1 MKTWLFSEGNHPP
14 VTLLK
19 EFIKSQ
25 VYRPL
30 YFKHDNYSK
39 FTSNESKYWIATDK
53 YFIPY
58 GEEKRK
64 LVLNGTVVDSAQ
76 SEFHDNDKRSFSGF
90 NYSPGT
96 NHFSYDIKY
105 AAMDISANKFVH
117 EDIEYFVVRS
127 NGEDDVA
134 LSIFFNK
141 FQKQM
146 QSAAN
151 QVTINNGRFELNK
164 VKFQIAGNVLE
175 VDPTTGFDPDSPDDY
190 KKYQEY
196 RQEIVDNMF
205 CIEGVWYL
213 IVGNKLRYAKVDDSL
228 LVKVQVSDSSP
239 FIASYEDLR
248 FEFVD
253 NWTKVVVT
261 RHYDTIV
268 HDKVASET
276 CAYDRSTVSIDENR
290 TFEWNFANVV
300 KGFKDDPALA
310 AQWQRLQN
318 LGKGMLFDGLL
329 DVTIAS

>member
-1 MKTWLFSEGNHPP
+1 MT
-14 VTLLK
+14 
-19 EFIKSQ
+19 I
-25 VYRPL
+25 
-30 YFKHDNYSK
+30 
-39 FTSNESKYWIATDK
+39 
-53 YFIPY
+53 
-58 GEEKRK
+58 
-64 LVLNGTVVDSAQ
+64 
-76 SEFHDNDKRSFSGF
+76 SG
-90 NYSPGT
+90 
-96 NHFSYDIKY
+96 
-105 AAMDISANKFVH
+105 
-117 EDIEYFVVRS
+117 
-127 NGEDDVA
+127 
-134 LSIFFNK
+134 
-141 FQKQM
+141 
-146 QSAAN
+146 
-151 QVTINNGRFELNK
+151 GRFELNG

-190 KKYQEY
+190 KKYKEY

-228 LVKVQVSDSSP
+228 MVKVQVSDSSP

-300 KGFKDDPALA
+300 KGFKDDPASA
-310 AQWQRLQN
+310 AQWQGLQN
-318 LGKGMLFDGLL
+318 LGNGMLFDGLL